1 MKYHGV
7 FYIWYCML
15 ISFLC
20 LPQKRNV
27 SSYSQNVGS
36 VRYDVYTQKIPI
48 DVENAKV
55 KKDNIIFFTINQNF
69 KKFFLSVGEVY
80 SLTA

>member
-1 MKYHGV
+1 MEV
-7 FYIWYCML
+7 FYILYYML
-15 ISFLC
+15 ISFHC

-36 VRYDVYTQKIPI
+36 VRYYDVYTQKIPI

-55 KKDNIIFFTINQNF
+55 KLDNIIFFTINQNF
-69 KKFFLSVGEVY
+69 EKFF
-80 SLTA
+80 